1 MASKDDVGGTIA
13 VKPLHVLGLVAAAY
27 AIGVCSAPQ
36 DTSEADALRAQITP
50 LLAQNDSLKVGISVL
65 TYNMDSIQAAYVA
78 DRAIWEHERANLL
91 SRADSLADDFS
102 STASMLREIGD
113 ATVDS
118 LVTELEADYNTSIE
132 AYQGAIATLED
143 ERDRLFEQRGQLL
156 LVVDEMRTQIG
167 VQEQVINY
175 QQQLNTAIASQQHTF
190 RDEIGRYAIGALLGA
205 FAWEMAR

>member
-36 DTSEADALRAQITP
+36 DTSEADAIRAQITP

-175 QQQLNTAIASQQHTF
+175 QQQLNTAIVAQQHTF